1 MNNYE
6 EDGVLISQ
14 DAIENSMHK
23 EDFRSVFSDSENS
36 LTKTIILYITTL
48 RGLSR

>member
-23 EDFRSVFSDSENS
+23 KAKRKQT
-36 LTKTIILYITTL
+36 LAQKTARRKQEPHLL
-48 RGLSR
+48 